1 MLLRQ
6 HPPIHSQHNVSEGS
20 AMQLSDVSIQRP
32 VFATVLS
39 LLLLVGGFA
48 ALNGLPVREYPAI
61 DPPIVSVVTAYR
73 GAANEVIENRITE
86 LVEGAI
92 AGIEGIKQISSQS
105 QNGRSSVTIEFN
117 VSRDPDAAA
126 ADVRDRVGRILS
138 RLPEGVQTPIVQ
150 RVDAN
155 AFAMMWIGVTSTEMS
170 PLEITDFLRR
180 NVVDRLSTVSGVANV
195 NINGERR
202 YSMRVYLDRSAL
214 AARGLTA
221 IDVETAIKR
230 QNVELPSG
238 LLTSTQREATIK
250 LESRISKR
258 EDFESMVIS
267 TRSGY
272 PIRLGEVAKVE
283 VAPQDDRF
291 EFYANGAEGLGLG
304 IIRQGTANTLSVAD
318 GILKELEMIKPTLP
332 SGMKMEVLYNEG
344 VFIKAS
350 INGVLTTLIEG
361 ILLVVLV
368 ILVFLRDWRS
378 TFVAVA
384 AIPFSVIPTFM
395 VLWAFGFSINTLTLL
410 AIVLAIGIVVDDAI
424 VEVENIHRRIEE
436 GEKPLLAS
444 SIGARE
450 IAFAVI
456 ATTITLMSVFLPIA
470 FMDGQTGRIFR
481 EFGITLAAAIGFS
494 GLVARTL
501 TPMMCSKLLSSHHG
515 FIHRWSEPVFVGL
528 GSGYRGLL
536 KSALRIPI
544 VVLAIGGVIS
554 FGAYGFFSVIQKEF
568 APVEDRSTIFVP
580 ITAPEGSSLSY
591 TRDRLREVERVIKP
605 YIDRGVVASTL
616 SIVAPGF
623 QRPAPVN
630 AGLLIVRL
638 VPWDKRTVGQVQVQ
652 RELFGRLQSVSGAR
666 VVAVN
671 PPSLGQRGATN
682 QPVQFVLGGPDY
694 ETIKGWR
701 NTLIQR
707 AQATGKILNLDSDYR
722 ESQPDLRVQID
733 RARAADLGVSVE
745 GIGRTLELMF
755 GEREISQY
763 VDRGIEYS
771 IIMQARAADRTGP
784 RDLQNVFVRT
794 GGGLTVGTSIAGSEL
809 VPLSNF
815 VTLAEV
821 AGPQAL
827 NRLDRIRSITI
838 QGTPAPG
845 VSLGEALEVLEV
857 AARESLPPDVKIGYN
872 GQSKEFKQT
881 SQSIYVTFGVALLV
895 VFLVLAA
902 QFESWVAPITIMLAV
917 PLALTGGLAALLWT
931 GQTLNVYSQIGMI
944 LLIGIMTKNGILIVE
959 FTNQLREEGKE
970 MFEAVTEASV
980 TRLRPI
986 LMTSIATVFGAVPLM
1001 LSTGAGSESRRA
1013 IGTVIVGGV
1022 TLSTLFTLF
1031 IIPSLYLLIG
1041 GFTKPRNYISEKLE
1055 REEREHAVA
1064 GSKAHGH
1071 GGSQQPAE

>member
-1 MLLRQ
+1 
-6 HPPIHSQHNVSEGS
+6 
-20 AMQLSDVSIQRP
+20 MQLSDVSIQRP

-39 LLLLVGGFA
+39 LLLIVGGLA
-48 ALNGLPVREYPAI
+48 ALMGLPVREYPAI
-61 DPPIVSVVTAYR
+61 DPPIVSVNTVYR

-86 LVEGAI
+86 IVEGAI

-105 QNGRSSVTIEFN
+105 QNGRSSVSIEFN
-117 VSRDPDAAA
+117 VGRDPDAAA

-138 RLPEGVQTPIVQ
+138 RLPEGVQTPVVQ

-155 AFAMMWIGVTSTEMS
+155 AFSMMWVGVTSSEMS
-170 PLEITDFLRR
+170 PLEITDYLRR
-180 NVVDRLSTVSGVANV
+180 NVIDRLSTVPGVANAT
-195 NINGERR
+195 INGERR

-221 IDVETAIKR
+221 LDVETAIKR

-238 LLTSTQREATIK
+238 ILTSQQREATIK
-250 LESRISKR
+250 LESRISSR
-258 EDFESMVIS
+258 EEFEALVVSS
-267 TRSGY
+267 RNGY
-272 PIRLGEVAKVE
+272 PIRLGEVARVE
-283 VAPQDDRF
+283 IGAQDDIV
-291 EFYANGAEGLGLG
+291 EFSSQGRTGRGVG
-304 IIRQGTANTLSVAD
+304 IIRQGTANTLSVAE
-318 GILKELEMIKPTLP
+318 GVLKELELLKPSLP
-332 SGMKMEVLYNEG
+332 SGMQMEVLYNEG
-344 VFIKAS
+344 IFIRAS
-350 INGVLTTLIEG
+350 INGVLKTLIEG
-361 ILLVVLV
+361 VALVVLV
-368 ILVFLRDWRS
+368 ILIFLRDWRS
-378 TFVAVA
+378 TLVAVV

-444 SIGARE
+444 SVGARE

-470 FMDGQTGRIFR
+470 FMDGQTGKLFR

-501 TPMMCSKLLSSHHG
+501 TPMMCSKMLSANHG
-515 FIHRWSEPVFVGL
+515 MIHRLSEPVFTGMNA
-528 GSGYRGLL
+528 GYRGML
-536 KSALRIPI
+536 KAALAAPI
-544 VVLAIGGVIS
+544 VVLAIGALIS
-554 FGAYGFFSVIQKEF
+554 FMAYGFFTNIQKEF
-568 APVEDRSTIFVP
+568 APTEDRSTIFVP
-580 ITAPEGSSLSY
+580 ITAPEGSSLAY
-591 TRDRLREVERVIKP
+591 TRDRVKEVEAILKG
-605 YIDRGVVASTL
+605 YQDRGIVASTL

-638 VPWDKRTVGQVQVQ
+638 KPWDERSVGQVQVQ
-652 RELFGRLQSVSGAR
+652 RELLGRLQAVTGAR
-666 VVAVN
+666 VFAVN

-694 ETIKGWR
+694 ATIKGWR
-701 NTLIQR
+701 DLLIQR
-707 AQATGKILNLDSDYR
+707 AQQTGKIVNLDSDFR
-722 ESQPDLRVQID
+722 ESQPDLRVKID
-733 RARAADLGVSVE
+733 RARAADLGVSVDA
-745 GIGRTLELMF
+745 IGRTLELMF
-755 GEREISQY
+755 GEREVSQY
-763 VDRGIEYS
+763 VDRGVEYA
-771 IIMQARAADRTGP
+771 IIMQARAEDRSGP
-784 RDLQNVFVRT
+784 SDLKNVFVRT
-794 GGGLTVGTSIAGSEL
+794 GSGTTVGNFGANSEM

-815 VTLAEV
+815 VSLTEV
-821 AGPQAL
+821 AGPQGL

-845 VSLGEALEVLEV
+845 VSLGEALAVLEQ
-857 AARESLPPDVKIGYN
+857 AAKDVLPPDVKIGYN

-881 SQSIYVTFGVALLV
+881 SSSIYVTFGVALLV

-917 PLALTGGLAALLWT
+917 PLALTGGLAALLMT

-959 FTNQLREEGKE
+959 FTNQLREEGKPLR
-970 MFEAVTEASV
+970 EAVLEASV

-986 LMTSIATVFGAVPLM
+986 LMTSIATVLGAVPLM
-1001 LSTGAGSESRRA
+1001 ISTGAGAESRQA

-1022 TLSTLFTLF
+1022 SLSTIFTLF
-1031 IIPSLYLLIG
+1031 IVPSLYLLIG
-1041 GFTKPRNYISEKLE
+1041 GFTKPRNFIAEELEKQE
-1055 REEREHAVA
+1055 REQAV
-1064 GSKAHGH
+1064 
-1071 GGSQQPAE
+1071 GGGAVHPAE